1 MGSFAPGAQIFDVT
15 VPFGPNIP
23 GWPGQPASEVT
34 PLSRVAEGAGANVS
48 WVQLSSHAGT
58 HVDANWHFID
68 DGKRLLEIP
77 VERWCGPA
85 FVAHIP
91 DDVDQIS
98 AADLE
103 HAGIPAGTERLILRT
118 RNSRI
123 WEGWDGVSTVPF
135 REDYVGVLPDAA
147 QWLVEHGVRLVG
159 TDSLSVGTFG
169 PQNRETHL
177 TLLGND
183 VLVIE
188 LLDLSGI
195 APGAYELICLP
206 LKFAIGDG
214 APARVLLVRAS

>member
-15 VPFGPNIP
+15 VPVGSSIF
-23 GWPGQPASEVT
+23 GWPGQPATEVT

-68 DGKRLLEIP
+68 DGSKLLEIP

-85 FVAHIP
+85 YVAHIP
-91 DDVDQIS
+91 DEVDQIS

-103 HAGIPAGTERLILRT
+103 SAGIPEGTERLLLRT
-118 RNSRI
+118 RNSRV
-123 WEGWDGVSTVPF
+123 WDDWDGASYVPF

-147 QWLVEHGVRLVG
+147 RWLVEHGVRLVG

-169 PQNRETHL
+169 PQNRDPHL

-188 LLDLSGI
+188 LLDLSRI
-195 APGAYELICLP
+195 EPGPYELVCPP
-206 LKFAIGDG
+206 LKLAEGDG
-214 APARVLLVRAS
+214 APARVLLVRGS

>member
-1 MGSFAPGAQIFDVT
+1 MSSFAPGAQVFDVT

-23 GWPGQPASEVT
+23 GWPGQPATEVT
-34 PLSRVAEGAGANVS
+34 PLSRVATGSGANVS
-48 WVQLSSHAGT
+48 WLQLSSHAGT

-68 DGKRLLEIP
+68 DGRKLLEIP
-77 VERWCGPA
+77 VERWCGPCY
-85 FVAHIP
+85 VTHIP
-91 DDVDQIS
+91 DDVAQIS

-103 HAGIPAGTERLILRT
+103 AAGIPTGTERLILRS
-118 RNSRI
+118 RNSRQ
-123 WEGWDGVSTVPF
+123 WEGWDGVTPVLF

-147 QWLVEHGVRLVG
+147 QWLVDHGVRLVG

-188 LLDLSGI
+188 LLDLSQITAG
-195 APGAYELICLP
+195 PYELICLP
-206 LKFAIGDG
+206 LKLAIGDG
-214 APARVLLVRAS
+214 APARVVLVRS

>member
-1 MGSFAPGAQIFDVT
+1 MGSFAPGARIFDVT
-15 VPFGPNIP
+15 VPVSPSIF
-23 GWPGQPASEVT
+23 GWPGQPATEVT

-68 DGKRLLEIP
+68 DGSKLLEIP

-85 FVAHIP
+85 YVAHIP
-91 DDVDQIS
+91 DGVDQIS

-103 HAGIPAGTERLILRT
+103 SAGIPEGTERLLLRT
-118 RNSRI
+118 RNSRV
-123 WEGWDGVSTVPF
+123 WDDWDGASYVPF

-147 QWLVEHGVRLVG
+147 RWLVEHGVRLVG

-169 PQNRETHL
+169 PQNRDTHL

-188 LLDLSGI
+188 LLDLSRI
-195 APGAYELICLP
+195 EPGPYELVCLP
-206 LKFAIGDG
+206 LKLAEGDG
-214 APARVLLVRAS
+214 APARVLLVRGS

>member
-15 VPFGPNIP
+15 VPVGPSIF
-23 GWPGQPASEVT
+23 GWPGQPATEVT
-34 PLSRVAEGAGANVS
+34 PLSRVADGAGANVS

-68 DGKRLLEIP
+68 DGRKLLEIP

-85 FVAHIP
+85 YVAHIP
-91 DDVDQIS
+91 DGVDQIS

-103 HAGIPAGTERLILRT
+103 SAGIPEGTERLLLRT
-118 RNSRI
+118 RNSRV
-123 WEGWDGVSTVPF
+123 WDDWDGASYVPF
-135 REDYVGVLPDAA
+135 REDYAGVLPDAA
-147 QWLVEHGVRLVG
+147 RWLVEHGVRLVG

-169 PQNRETHL
+169 PQNRDTHL

-188 LLDLSGI
+188 LLDLSRI
-195 APGAYELICLP
+195 EPGPYELVCLP
-206 LKFAIGDG
+206 LKLAEGDG
-214 APARVLLVRAS
+214 APARVLLVRGS

>member
-1 MGSFAPGAQIFDVT
+1 MGSFAPGARIFDVT
-15 VPFGPNIP
+15 VPVGPSIF
-23 GWPGQPASEVT
+23 GWPGQPATEVT

-68 DGKRLLEIP
+68 DGSKLLEIP

-85 FVAHIP
+85 YVAHIP
-91 DDVDQIS
+91 DGVDQIS

-103 HAGIPAGTERLILRT
+103 SAGIPDRTERLLLRT
-118 RNSRI
+118 RNSRV
-123 WEGWDGVSTVPF
+123 WDDWDGASYVPF

-147 QWLVEHGVRLVG
+147 HWLVDHGVRLVG

-169 PQNRETHL
+169 PQNRDTHL

-188 LLDLSGI
+188 LLDLSRI
-195 APGAYELICLP
+195 EPGPYELVCLP
-206 LKFAIGDG
+206 LKLAEGDG
-214 APARVLLVRAS
+214 APARVLLVRES

>member
-15 VPFGPNIP
+15 VPVGSSIF
-23 GWPGQPASEVT
+23 GWPGQPATEVT
-34 PLSRVAEGAGANVS
+34 PLSLVAEGAAANVS

-68 DGKRLLEIP
+68 DGSKLLEIP

-85 FVAHIP
+85 YVAHIP
-91 DDVDQIS
+91 DGVDQIS

-103 HAGIPAGTERLILRT
+103 SAGIPEGTERLLLRT
-118 RNSRI
+118 RNSRV
-123 WEGWDGVSTVPF
+123 WDDWDGASYVPF

-147 QWLVEHGVRLVG
+147 RWLVEHGVRLVG

-169 PQNRETHL
+169 PQNRDTHL

-188 LLDLSGI
+188 LLDLSRI
-195 APGAYELICLP
+195 EPGPYELVCLP
-206 LKFAIGDG
+206 LKLAEGDG
-214 APARVLLVRAS
+214 APARVLLVRGS